1 MNYQMFLQ
9 AAEQVAES
17 KGIEVSD
24 VLVAIK
30 EAIARGYTK
39 ALGGGDDAVV
49 DVTLDEEHGTI
60 LISQIKDVVPEVEDD
75 YLEISPEDALATAD
89 EELEHIEERIG
100 ELSSKSDKDEI
111 AQLKYLASLVD
122 ASKKLTRPGD
132 RFPIYCP
139 LEDIGKY
146 TYNGIKN
153 ALRGNLKSAEQTALY
168 EVYKDHIGEMVT
180 GTVEKAGEKSVSVNI
195 GRAVV
200 ELTYKELIG
209 DELFRVG
216 DPIKVYI
223 QEVKETRD
231 ENGKVIRG
239 PQIEITRSSAG
250 FLKRLFEEEI
260 HEIYE
265 GTVVIKGIAR
275 EAGVRSKVAVYSKDE
290 DIDPTGSCI
299 GPKGSRIQKIVQQL
313 GNGKEKEKI
322 DIIAYSDYMPL
333 YIAESLRPAQVVGV
347 AMEGEGDDENARP
360 VATVIVNDGDTRLAI
375 GRRGAN
381 VRLAKKLTGWDID
394 IVPLSEATE
403 DGLVYTPIEQIKEE
417 AAKAKKEKDKAEYL
431 ASSLKAAAEK
441 ATMKAEGEKPEEAPL
456 EEAPAVEETPSA
468 PAEEKAEAPKA
479 EPSIEPK
486 AEEAPKAA
494 ETPVAPAVEKPAKPV
509 VHTEVKTTTT
519 LEDLEKELS
528 EKKDEPTRRGG
539 EKKRRPRR
547 ISEEEVERVKP
558 SEMPANVL
566 PIYSDEELAE
576 IEAEESE
583 ESLDDDIDESDYDQ
597 YDSYYDDDGK

>member
-1 MNYQMFLQ
+1 MNYQEFLN
-9 AAEQVAES
+9 AAKLVAES
-17 KGIEVSD
+17 KGIEVD
-24 VLVAIK
+24 NVLAAIK
-30 EAIARGYTK
+30 EAIARGYVRS
-39 ALGGGDDAVV
+39 LGGGDDAVV

-60 LISQIKDVVPEVEDD
+60 VIAQIKDVVEEVEDD
-75 YLEISPEDALATAD
+75 YLEITVEDAIDTAD
-89 EELEHIEERIG
+89 EERSDIEEKIA
-100 ELSSKSDKDEI
+100 ETKDKDERN
-111 AQLKYLASLVD
+111 QLKFLLTLVE
-122 ASKKLTRPGD
+122 SSVKNLKPGD

-139 LEDIGKY
+139 IESLRKI
-146 TYNGIKN
+146 TVSGIQS
-153 ALRGNLKSAEQTALY
+153 ALRSNIRVAEQTALY
-168 EVYKDHIGEMVT
+168 EVYKDHIGEMLT
-180 GTVEKAGEKSVSVNI
+180 GTVEKAGDRSVSVNI
-195 GRAVV
+195 GSHTVV
-200 ELTYKELIG
+200 ELTAKELIG
-209 DELFRVG
+209 DEIFKVG
-216 DPIKVYI
+216 DPIKVYL
-223 QEVKETRD
+223 QEVKEQRTP
-231 ENGKVIRG
+231 EGKLIRG
-239 PQIEITRSSAG
+239 PQIEVTRASSG

-260 HEIYE
+260 HEIYD

-275 EAGVRSKVAVYSKDE
+275 DAGIRSKVAVYSKDD
-290 DIDPTGSCI
+290 DIDPTGACI

-313 GNGKEKEKI
+313 GNGKDKEKI

-333 YIAESLRPAQVVGV
+333 YIAESLRPAQVLGV

-441 ATMKAEGEKPEEAPL
+441 ATMKAEEEKPEEAPL
-456 EEAPAVEETPSA
+456 EEAPAAEETPAA

-479 EPSIEPK
+479 EPAVEAK

-494 ETPVAPAVEKPAKPV
+494 ETPAAPAVEKPAKPV

>member
-360 VATVIVNDGDTRLAI
+360 KAVCVVSDNDVRLAV
-375 GRRGAN
+375 GRKGAN

-394 IVPLSEATE
+394 IVPLSEATS
-403 DGLVYTPIEQIKEE
+403 DGITYTPIDEIRE
-417 AAKAKKEKDKAEYL
+417 AAQAARREKERAEYAA
-431 ASSLKAAAEK
+431 ASKKAASEK
-441 ATMKAEGEKPEEAPL
+441 AAEPAVEAPKPEKAAPAPAPEEKPAV
-456 EEAPAVEETPSA
+456 EEAPAAPVKEEKPEA
-468 PAEEKAEAPKA
+468 PATEEKPAV
-479 EPSIEPK
+479 
-486 AEEAPKAA
+486 EEAPAK
-494 ETPVAPAVEKPAKPV
+494 EKEAKPV
-509 VHTEVKTTTT
+509 IHTEVKTTTT
-519 LEDLEKELS
+519 LEDLEKELQ
-528 EKKDEPTRRGG
+528 EKKSESRSRP

-558 SEMPANVL
+558 SEMPSSVL

-583 ESLDDDIDESDYDQ
+583 ESGYDDIDESDYDQ